1 MSSSSSSSS
10 SSRASQ
16 LAWITLFCALPLG
29 AIGCAPQQV
38 CPAVTTA
45 AAPHTAH
52 DRPVYRFDFGLSTS
66 DGTGAA
72 PTTSSFTLSM
82 MEGDKGEVHVGK
94 NVALSSPSVATS
106 PGSGAP
112 MSTGGGPRQDVG
124 LKVAAQFR
132 AVGDEPLVDVSLE
145 MSSFDPPSTIRKVVA
160 KSDVLAVAG
169 KPVLVTSL
177 EEDHKRYQ
185 LTVTATR
192 VR

>member
-1 MSSSSSSSS
+1 MSFSPSSS
-10 SSRASQ
+10 SSRV
-16 LAWITLFCALPLG
+16 AWIIVSFVLSSA
-29 AIGCAPQQV
+29 AMGCAPQQA

-45 AAPHTAH
+45 AAPHPHAH

-82 MEGDKGEVHVGK
+82 QEGDKGEVHVGK
-94 NVALSSPSVATS
+94 NVALSAPSV
-106 PGSGAP
+106 GGAAAS
-112 MSTGGGPRQDVG
+112 STASGPRQDVG

-132 AVGDEPLVDVSLE
+132 VVGDDPLLDVSLE

-160 KSDVLAVAG
+160 KSDVLASAG
-169 KPVLVTSL
+169 KPAIVTSL
-177 EEDHKRYQ
+177 EDDHKRYQ

>member
-1 MSSSSSSSS
+1 MSLSSSSSSSC
-10 SSRASQ
+10 A
-16 LAWITLFCALPLG
+16 AWIIISFALS
-29 AIGCAPQQV
+29 AVATGCAPQQA

-45 AAPHTAH
+45 AAPRANAH
-52 DRPVYRFDFGLSTS
+52 DRLVYRFDFGLSTS
-66 DGTGAA
+66 DGTSAA
-72 PTTSSFTLSM
+72 PITSSFTLSM
-82 MEGDKGEVHVGK
+82 QEGDKGEVHVGK
-94 NVALSSPSVATS
+94 NVALSAP
-106 PGSGAP
+106 SGAGP
-112 MSTGGGPRQDVG
+112 TTSSTASGPRQDVG

-132 AVGDEPLVDVSLE
+132 TVGDEPLLDVSLE

-160 KSDVLAVAG
+160 KSDVLAFAG

>member
-1 MSSSSSSSS
+1 MSLSSSSSK
-10 SSRASQ
+10 SRA
-16 LAWITLFCALPLG
+16 AWIIVSLALSS
-29 AIGCAPQQV
+29 AAMGCAPHEA

-45 AAPHTAH
+45 AAPHAQAN
-52 DRPVYRFDFGLSTS
+52 DRRVYRFDFGLSTS

-82 MEGDKGEVHVGK
+82 QEGDVGEVHVGK
-94 NVALSSPSVATS
+94 NVALSAPSVAGPT
-106 PGSGAP
+106 AP
-112 MSTGGGPRQDVG
+112 STASGPRQDVG
-124 LKVAAQFR
+124 LKVGARFR
-132 AVGDEPLVDVSLE
+132 AMGDEPLLDVSLE

-160 KSDVLAVAG
+160 KGDVLASAG

-177 EEDHKRYQ
+177 EDDHKRYQ